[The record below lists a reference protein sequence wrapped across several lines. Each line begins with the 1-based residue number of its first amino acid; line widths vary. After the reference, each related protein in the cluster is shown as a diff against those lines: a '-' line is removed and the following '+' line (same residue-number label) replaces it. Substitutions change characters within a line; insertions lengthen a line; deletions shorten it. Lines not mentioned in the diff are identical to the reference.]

1 MTPTQQPQERVTL
14 VMLYNE
20 LKEINKSISAIGTAQ
35 AVNST
40 QIAGLERGLGDVCDD
55 IDDLRKRSDRWDAI
69 VAILSGVAAA
79 LAAAFG
85 ANK

>member
-40 QIAGLERGLGDVCDD
+40 QIAGIESGLGEGGE
-55 IDDLRKRSDRWDAI
+55 K
-69 VAILSGVAAA
+69 
-79 LAAAFG
+79 
-85 ANK
+85 NKKINKKYKKK

>member
-40 QIAGLERGLGDVCDD
+40 QIAGLERGLGDV
-55 IDDLRKRSDRWDAI
+55 
-69 VAILSGVAAA
+69 
-79 LAAAFG
+79 
-85 ANK
+85 